1 MCLIIVLCASHPLTQ
16 AAVDALSYV
25 EDTFALAPLFDEA
38 RTTRLQHK
46 APALEAVK
54 RRLSYADVGQ
64 GVLASQAMH

>member
-1 MCLIIVLCASHPLTQ
+1 MIILLYASAPDLTQ

-25 EDTFALAPLFDEA
+25 EDAFALAPLFDEA
-38 RTTRLQHK
+38 RLTRLRHK

-64 GVLASQAMH
+64 GVLAPEAMH

>member
-1 MCLIIVLCASHPLTQ
+1 M
-16 AAVDALSYV
+16 DALSYV
-25 EDTFALAPLFDEA
+25 GDAFALAPLFDKA
-38 RTTRLQHK
+38 RLTRLQHK

>member
-1 MCLIIVLCASHPLTQ
+1 M
-16 AAVDALSYV
+16 DALSYV
-25 EDTFALAPLFDEA
+25 GDAFAMAPLFDKA
-38 RTTRLQHK
+38 RLTRLQHK